1 MRRAFLDYH
10 LHTTMMFKA
19 HDIAA
24 EVAAI
29 IVKQLT
35 EAAQN
40 GKVVN
45 VKETCRLMAT
55 GVIGAAIYGNW
66 FLASPLY
73 QELTILIP
81 KVAAGK
87 QVLIHT
93 RLGWFHPL
101 SWFSSGLRSYLKYYN
116 RLTRIG
122 EELIQSSMQHAES
135 QAADRVP
142 AAEMSMSQVKRRAA
156 LQMQTDEFIS
166 ALLSEK
172 MMLGE
177 SLYDRSAACTEV
189 MALMFH
195 GCLSM
200 ATLCTRALVSIA
212 QNPSAQQQ
220 VNVLT
225 YPSPCHRN
233 HESDES
239 NFFERNDVEYF

>member
-10 LHTTMMFKA
+10 LHTTLMYKA

-29 IVKQLT
+29 VAKEII
-35 EAAQN
+35 EAAEN
-40 GKVVN
+40 GKVVD

-55 GVIGAAIYGNW
+55 GVMGASIYGNW
-66 FLASPLY
+66 FLSSRLY
-73 QELTILIP
+73 RELTILIP

-87 QVLIHT
+87 QALIHT
-93 RLGWFHPL
+93 RLRWFHPH
-101 SWFSSGLRSYLKYYN
+101 SWFNSGYRSYLKYYN

-122 EELIQSSMQHAES
+122 EELIQGSMQHAES
-135 QAADRVP
+135 EAADGFP
-142 AAEMSMSQVKRRAA
+142 AAEMSKSQVKRRAA

-172 MMLGE
+172 TMLGE
-177 SLYDRSAACTEV
+177 SLYDHGAACTGV

-195 GCLSM
+195 GCLSI

-212 QNPSAQQQ
+212 QNPLVQQQ
-220 VNVLT
+220 VIVLH
-225 YPSPCHRN
+225 SII
-233 HESDES
+233 ES
-239 NFFERNDVEYF
+239 